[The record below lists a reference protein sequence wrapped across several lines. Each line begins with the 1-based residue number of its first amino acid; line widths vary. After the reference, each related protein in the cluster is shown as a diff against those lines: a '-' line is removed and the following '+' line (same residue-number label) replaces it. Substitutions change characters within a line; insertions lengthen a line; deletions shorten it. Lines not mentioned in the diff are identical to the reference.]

1 MAYPNSQLDANKN
14 PQTRCSN
21 CQTVFEVS
29 HELLASGDTRVR
41 CGECLSIFDAK
52 AELRSQA
59 ELDRESE
66 RSESH
71 VKKSTDA
78 AVLAGLGNNAAALDV
93 TYSDFDLF
101 SEDAD
106 LPEIAYFDQTR
117 ETPSIDFDA
126 IEMDDD
132 ETFSD
137 TLFVHDVTID
147 AAAGAASDTKGSTT
161 SRHAGYANIDFV
173 SDAESED
180 AAPEPLIFNYR
191 DPEPEPEP
199 ASALTAPAEAA
210 QQAAGGAIAAPE
222 SASIVVNADAEV
234 EAEPVSEKASSVI
247 SKSAKKSATAK
258 LSTEAPVAT
267 ANAVNPWWF
276 RLFML
281 LLIGVL
287 VAALYGYRT
296 RPQLYN
302 NPTIRPVLEAGCQLL
317 RCEIPAR
324 VALDQLRMVKKNMY
338 SHPNIAG
345 ALVVNVSFVNDA
357 EFDQQLPALHMVLT
371 NRVGRTVAKRN
382 FFPSEYMGSKAK
394 SSGENAEFN
403 GTIAAGQQLDVVLE
417 VTDPG
422 RDAQSFEFFFRQ
434 VQ

>member
-1 MAYPNSQLDANKN
+1 MAHPNSQLDANKN

-52 AELRSQA
+52 SELRSQA
-59 ELDRESE
+59 ELDREAE
-66 RSESH
+66 RPESH

-137 TLFVHDVTID
+137 TLFVHDATID
-147 AAAGAASDTKGSTT
+147 AAAGTASGSKGSTT
-161 SRHAGYANIDFV
+161 SQHGGYANIDFV

-180 AAPEPLIFNYR
+180 APPEPLIFNYR
-191 DPEPEPEP
+191 DPEPEPTSTSTSTSEP
-199 ASALTAPAEAA
+199 ALAESTQLVAR
-210 QQAAGGAIAAPE
+210 GAIAAPE
-222 SASIVVNADAEV
+222 SASIIVNADTEV
-234 EAEPVSEKASSVI
+234 ATEPVKEKNSSVV
-247 SKSAKKSATAK
+247 SKSATAK
-258 LSTEAPVAT
+258 LATEAPITPEDTVS
-267 ANAVNPWWF
+267 PWWF

-302 NPTIRPVLEAGCQLL
+302 NPTLRPVLEAGCQLL

-357 EFDQQLPALHMVLT
+357 DFDQQLPALHMVLL

-382 FFPSEYMGSKAK
+382 FFPIEYMGSKAN
-394 SSGENAEFN
+394 SSGGNAEFN

-422 RDAQSFEFFFRQ
+422 EDAQSFEFFFRQ
-434 VQ
+434 VR

>member
-1 MAYPNSQLDANKN
+1 MAYPNSQLDGNKN

-29 HELLASGDTRVR
+29 HELLTSGDTRVR

-52 AELRSQA
+52 SELRTQA
-59 ELDRESE
+59 ELDSE
-66 RSESH
+66 YAQSDSH
-71 VKKSTDA
+71 GKSTDA
-78 AVLAGLGNNAAALDV
+78 AVLAGLGNNTAPLDV

-126 IEMDDD
+126 IDMDDD

-147 AAAGAASDTKGSTT
+147 AASSAASSAAKGAVVDGKRS
-161 SRHAGYANIDFV
+161 SSGAKPPAYANIDFV
-173 SDAESED
+173 SE
-180 AAPEPLIFNYR
+180 AASGDIPHEPLIFNYR
-191 DPEPEPEP
+191 DPEPTE
-199 ASALTAPAEAA
+199 TEAA
-210 QQAAGGAIAAPE
+210 QQASADAIQAPA
-222 SASIVVNADAEV
+222 SASIVVNADAEPAV
-234 EAEPVSEKASSVI
+234 ATEPANEKTSSVVT
-247 SKSAKKSATAK
+247 KSATAPIA
-258 LSTEAPVAT
+258 TETP

-287 VAALYGYRT
+287 VAALYGYRN

-302 NPTIRPVLEAGCQLL
+302 NPTIRPVLETGCQLL
-317 RCEIPAR
+317 RCEVPAR

-338 SHPNIAG
+338 SHPNIPG
-345 ALVVNVSFVNDA
+345 ALIVNVSFVNDA
-357 EFDQQLPALHMVLT
+357 EFDQQLPALHMVLS

-382 FFPSEYMGSKAK
+382 FFPNEYMGSKAK
-394 SSGENAEFN
+394 SNDDNAEFS

>member
-1 MAYPNSQLDANKN
+1 MAYPNSQVDANKN

-52 AELRSQA
+52 SELRSQA
-59 ELDRESE
+59 DLDREYALSD
-66 RSESH
+66 SQAN
-71 VKKSTDA
+71 KSTDA

-126 IEMDDD
+126 IEMDED

-147 AAAGAASDTKGSTT
+147 AAAGTVVDKGSA
-161 SRHAGYANIDFV
+161 SGGDQQPSYANIDFV
-173 SDAESED
+173 ADSASDD
-180 AAPEPLIFNYR
+180 ALPQPLIFNYR
-191 DPEPEPEP
+191 DPEPEPEASQAPQTMTASADAIEAP
-199 ASALTAPAEAA
+199 AS
-210 QQAAGGAIAAPE
+210 
-222 SASIVVNADAEV
+222 SSIVVNADAEMDV
-234 EAEPVSEKASSVI
+234 PVEPVV
-247 SKSAKKSATAK
+247 AKVSATAN
-258 LSTEAPVAT
+258 TVAAKT
-267 ANAVNPWWF
+267 SGLAESGDTQPDTVNPWWF

-281 LLIGVL
+281 LLICVL

-302 NPTIRPVLEAGCQLL
+302 NPTIRPVLEVGCQLF
-317 RCEIPAR
+317 RCEVPAR

-338 SHPNIAG
+338 SHPNVPG
-345 ALVVNVSFVNDA
+345 ALMVNVSFVNDA
-357 EFDQQLPALHMVLT
+357 EFDQQLPALHMVLS
-371 NRVGRTVAKRN
+371 NRVGRIVAKRN
-382 FFPSEYMGSKAK
+382 FFPSDYMGSKAK
-394 SSGENAEFN
+394 SSTDDGEFN

-422 RDAQSFEFFFRQ
+422 RDAESFDFFFRQ

>member
-234 EAEPVSEKASSVI
+234 DLQPQSYPQRRRSRRPMR
-247 SKSAKKSATAK
+247 
-258 LSTEAPVAT
+258 STH
-267 ANAVNPWWF
+267 
-276 RLFML
+276 
-281 LLIGVL
+281 G
-287 VAALYGYRT
+287 
-296 RPQLYN
+296 
-302 NPTIRPVLEAGCQLL
+302 
-317 RCEIPAR
+317 
-324 VALDQLRMVKKNMY
+324 
-338 SHPNIAG
+338 
-345 ALVVNVSFVNDA
+345 
-357 EFDQQLPALHMVLT
+357 
-371 NRVGRTVAKRN
+371 
-382 FFPSEYMGSKAK
+382 GSDC
-394 SSGENAEFN
+394 
-403 GTIAAGQQLDVVLE
+403 LCCC
-417 VTDPG
+417 
-422 RDAQSFEFFFRQ
+422 
-434 VQ
+434 